1 MATQPLPEAMVIA
14 QHPIPIATAT
24 QLLELGNRN
33 LQENS
38 LKLGH
43 VEKFS

>member
-38 LKLGH
+38 LTLGY
-43 VEKFS
+43 VEKNG